1 MAAKNSVQVLVGGK
15 VIRLTGYES
24 EEYLEKVASY
34 LNHKLGEL
42 SQISSW
48 RRMAADTRSTLL
60 SLNVADDY
68 FKAKS
73 KAEELEEE
81 LQNKDRELYDLK
93 QDLVDLQVKLDE
105 LQRGHNANQGNKPN
119 QNQTRT
125 RTAGM
130 TTTDTKGKRPLRTQL
145 PQK

>member
-42 SQISSW
+42 SQLSSW
-48 RRMAADTRSTLL
+48 RRMTADTRSTLL
-60 SLNVADDY
+60 SLNVADDC
-68 FKAKS
+68 FKAKQ

-93 QDLVDLQVKLDE
+93 QDIVDLKVELDE
-105 LQRGHNANQGNKPN
+105 LRKNANRGS
-119 QNQTRT
+119 QNGHGQYDRNN
-125 RTAGM
+125 R
-130 TTTDTKGKRPLRTQL
+130 RR
-145 PQK
+145 